1 MVVADLPS
9 TPEMGTGQAM
19 EGPTMTDSTTHLD
32 ELIAAERKKAN
43 ARIAK
48 LRRAAAIEQRKVDEK
63 VVGLLRERHADQYG
77 RLAAEARR
85 ALDAE
90 KDERSKRAK
99 GSADSAAFVPGTP
112 DPQVDGHMGEGVSP

>member
-48 LRRAAAIEQRKVDEK
+48 LRRAAAVEQRKLDEK
-63 VVGLLRERHADQYG
+63 VVDLLRERQSDLYE

-85 ALDAE
+85 ALAAE